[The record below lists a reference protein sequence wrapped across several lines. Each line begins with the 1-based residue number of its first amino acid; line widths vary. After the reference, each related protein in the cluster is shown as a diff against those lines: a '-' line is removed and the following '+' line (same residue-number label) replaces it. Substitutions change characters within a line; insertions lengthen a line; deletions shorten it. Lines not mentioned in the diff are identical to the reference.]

1 MNEVMLARG
10 ALRLAQVNGRV
21 QEGERVLVITDY
33 DTTVLAERVARAAA
47 SLGGEVVTA
56 VMPPRR
62 MHGEE
67 PPAPVAAA
75 MKEAD
80 LIFIPVSISM
90 THTVAVKEALR
101 ARARILAMS
110 DWSDEMFLSPAILET
125 DFAAQAEV
133 CRRLGRAFT
142 EGESFRLTS
151 PRGTDL
157 RFEAGGRKANVMTNI
172 PDPGEISPV
181 PTIEVNV
188 PPIEGTAEGTLVVDA
203 SIPYLGIGSL
213 REPFTCTIEKGF
225 IARIEGGGEQVKI
238 LQDAIA
244 GHDDPNCWNVAELG
258 VGLNPGA
265 RMTGRM
271 LEDEGV
277 LNTIHIG
284 IGTSLMLGGTLKA
297 ATHYDL
303 IMWDPTI
310 EIDGKVVQRGLEI
323 LA

>member
-1 MNEVMLARG
+1 MKEVLYARG
-10 ALRLAQVNGRV
+10 ALRLAQVNARV
-21 QEGERVLVITDY
+21 RPGERVLVVTDY
-33 DTTVLAERVARAAA
+33 ATTALAERVARAAA

-56 VMPPRR
+56 VMPPRER
-62 MHGEE
+62 HGQE
-67 PPAPVAAA
+67 PPAAVAAA
-75 MKEAD
+75 MREAEVV
-80 LIFIPVSISM
+80 FIPVSISI
-90 THTVAVKEALR
+90 THTQAVKDALK
-101 ARARILAMS
+101 ARARILAMT
-110 DWSDEMFLSPAILET
+110 DWSDEMFLSPALLET
-125 DFAAQAEV
+125 DFHAQAIV
-133 CRRLGRAFT
+133 CRKIGQAFT
-142 EGESFRLTS
+142 EGTHFRLTS

-157 RFEAGGRKANVMTNI
+157 RFEAGGRRANVMTNV
-172 PDPGEISPV
+172 PDPGELSPV

-203 SIPYLGIGSL
+203 SVPYLGIGPL
-213 REPFTCTIEKGF
+213 REPFTCRVEKGF
-225 IARIEGGGEQVKI
+225 ITSIEGGGEQAERLKRAV
-238 LQDAIA
+238 AS
-244 GHDDPNCWNVAELG
+244 HNDPNCWNVAELG

-310 EIDGKVVQRGLEI
+310 EIDGRVVQRGKDI
-323 LA
+323 LL